1 MAIRK
6 GTRIGSPIVTLDDKD
21 TYAVAYENDI
31 AGARHIVANKSERN
45 QIPAGRR
52 VAGMV
57 VYVTDDKKE
66 YILKD
71 NYPSGVDAEKTT
83 NNDWEDYTRL
93 TKHQTVEEITYKNGT
108 DLLTKTLAELQQKD
122 SDMSNSITSFQLS
135 LTDGLA
141 KVDQMVNTHTT
152 DVGNL
157 QAKDTE
163 LQGNI
168 DTLTQTVADNKTAAE
183 EALTTAKEEINT
195 TIEETK
201 TALQTNIDTLTQTVE
216 ENKEQAKAD
225 VEAEAKRTDSMINKV
240 NENVSTI
247 VNELNSNIGTIVG
260 QINTNIESTK
270 AELQAADAT
279 LQENIDKEATR
290 VDSMINQ
297 LNENVATTVDQL
309 NSNITTI
316 TGQLNDAIL
325 GNKAEAEAAVQT
337 LQGNID
343 TLTQTVSDN
352 KTASD
357 EKDTELETRLAEV
370 ESKYNKP
377 EFIIV
382 GSKEATTLEEPAEST
397 DVTLTDKLT
406 EIDTAITT
414 LDEKVEANKDSANEY
429 VDAVVEK
436 ESTRVDNM
444 INQVNENVSTMVDQL
459 NANITTITGQLNGA
473 ILGNKAEAEK
483 ADETL
488 QANIDT
494 LSQTVEANKEEAQTN
509 LESESTRVD
518 NMINQVNE
526 NVASMVG
533 QLNTNIGTIVEQL
546 NNSIIGNKAEAEAA
560 DTATNEK
567 VDGINT
573 RLTDVESKYNK
584 PEYIVVGTKED
595 EDGTQ
600 VNVMLTERLG
610 AIESDVA
617 QYDGNFET
625 INQTIE
631 ANKTSIES
639 ALEEAKT
646 SLQGQ
651 VDTLT
656 QTVTTNKTTTDEAIQ
671 QLNEDLTHD
680 IEVAQQSLES
690 SIDTL
695 TETVANNKTST
706 DLAVGAAVTRLEG
719 TISANKEACD
729 KGVEDAKTELNAS
742 ITAVSD
748 RVTTIEG
755 NYNKPERIVVG
766 KDNSGS
772 VSKDITLATKLTT
785 IDSTIAS
792 LTQTV
797 NDNKGVADGKYTEL
811 DGRLDTVE
819 AVYNKPDS
827 IMIGD
832 VSLTQKLGTIDS
844 TISANK
850 TACDGNLAAAKTEL
864 QEAID
869 AVDDKVDQHKVDT
882 TNEITI
888 ATADMATNASVNAK
902 LADYAKTVDVDSKIK
917 NATSS
922 LQWRPSVVDL
932 VALRVI
938 TTPLEG
944 WTVSVDDTNS
954 IYRFDA
960 ECVEEDDGDKYIKAD
975 DATAGA
981 WVKLSTVFYTTATQ
995 SNDGLMSVADK
1006 TKLDG
1011 FTNASDYL
1019 TVANAATTYLGIHA
1033 KADTAALADNSTQL
1047 NGHEDTYF
1055 ATAEALTGVSGR
1067 VTALEGNFTEGK
1079 AKVALALE
1087 GFDKADYATVEA
1099 MNTAVTDMA
1108 TNASVDGKLADY
1120 TTTEALTGLLA
1131 AKADTSAIADMA
1143 TNTNVAATYATKAEI
1158 ANMVEDADIANMNN
1172 PDHITV
1178 DDMTLT
1184 EKITEIDTALGTK
1197 ADTATVTS
1205 TYATKTEIEHM
1216 NDPAYIMIDDSASTE
1231 NEIMTL
1237 AAPVSL
1243 KEKLTTIDST
1253 VAAKADTATIEA
1265 NYATKEEVTNAT
1277 DSANIMIGEATLS
1290 DKISTIETSV
1300 ESKADK
1306 TAIADMATNA
1316 GVDGKLAAYT
1326 TTEALNGLLA
1336 NKADTTAIAT
1346 MNNPDNI
1353 MIEEE
1358 SLTDK
1363 LTAMDS
1369 SISAKADS
1377 SALANYTT
1385 TEALTGLLDAKADK
1399 TAIATMN
1406 NPANIMIGDTSL
1418 TDKLSAVDNS
1428 ISAKADSSAL
1438 SGYATTAALAAK
1450 ADATAIANMND
1461 PAHIMVE
1468 EETSL
1473 TDKLSAMDSAIS
1485 AKADSS
1491 ALSGYATT
1499 GAIADMATNS
1509 SVDSKLSAYT
1519 NTEALT
1525 GLLDAKANT
1534 TDLEAYTTTEDL
1546 TDLLAAKADT
1556 SAIADMATNASV
1568 DGKLANKADTSA
1580 LSTYA
1585 TKESVADMLTKTEAG
1600 STYATKGELS
1610 AKADATALEGKADKT
1625 ELANYATTESL
1636 AGYVQTSAISD
1647 MLTKSEAS
1655 TNYAT
1660 KAELSGK
1667 ADSSALANYATT
1679 EALDDKAD
1687 ASAIADMATNASVD
1701 SKLANKADTSAI
1713 ATMNNPANIMIG
1725 DTSLTDKLSAV
1736 DNSISAKADTSALS
1750 AYATT
1755 TALTEG
1761 LATKADRSALSG
1773 YATTDAINDM
1783 ATNTNVAATYA
1794 TKVELAD
1801 KANTADVN
1809 KLKKAVYYFSASNM
1823 ENTITPSVT
1832 LPYAG
1837 TIDEVCVS
1845 VDLNDSQTT
1854 PGQIVTVNVE
1864 KASPTTAFASVD
1876 SATTT
1881 IGADDTTLVKTT
1893 SISEA
1898 ITANDRIRVKV
1909 GVPNGSQVL
1918 YVGVRITINQN
1929 Y

>member
-57 VYVTDDKKE
+57 VYVTEDKKE

-122 SDMSNSITSFQLS
+122 SDMSNSLTSFQLS

-152 DVGNL
+152 DVANL
-157 QAKDTE
+157 QTKDTE

-168 DTLTQTVADNKTAAE
+168 DTLTQTVADNKTSAE
-183 EALTTAKEEINT
+183 EALTAAKDELNATITTNKEAADTALAEAQ
-195 TIEETK
+195 
-201 TALQTNIDTLTQTVE
+201 TALQGNIDTLTQTVE
-216 ENKEQAKAD
+216 SNKEEAQANLD
-225 VEAEAKRTDSMINKV
+225 KV
-240 NENVSTI
+240 NSTLTNSIQTVANDINNNIGTI
-247 VNELNSNIGTIVG
+247 VNELNSNIGTITEQLNNSIIG
-260 QINTNIESTK
+260 NKQE
-270 AELQAADAT
+270 AQEADAT
-279 LQENIDKEATR
+279 LQA
-290 VDSMINQ
+290 
-297 LNENVATTVDQL
+297 
-309 NSNITTI
+309 
-316 TGQLNDAIL
+316 
-325 GNKAEAEAAVQT
+325 
-337 LQGNID
+337 NID
-343 TLTQTVSDN
+343 TLTQTVADN

-357 EKDTELETRLAEV
+357 EKDTELDTRLTEV

-377 EFIIV
+377 EYIIV

-414 LDEKVEANKDSANEY
+414 LDEKVEANKESANEY
-429 VDAVVEK
+429 VDAAVEK

-444 INQVNENVSTMVDQL
+444 INQVNENVATTVNQL
-459 NANITTITGQLNGA
+459 NANIGTITGQLNDA

-494 LSQTVEANKEEAQTN
+494 LTQTVEANKEEAQSN
-509 LESESTRVD
+509 LEAESTRV
-518 NMINQVNE
+518 NSMINQVNE
-526 NVASMVG
+526 NVATMVG
-533 QLNTNIGTIVEQL
+533 QLNSNIGTIVGQL
-546 NNSIIGNKAEAEAA
+546 NDSILGNKAEAEAA
-560 DTATNEK
+560 DAATNEK
-567 VDGINT
+567 VDGIDT

-595 EDGTQ
+595 DDGTQ
-600 VNVMLTERLG
+600 VDVMLKERLD
-610 AIESDVA
+610 AIEADVA
-617 QYDGNFET
+617 QYDGNFDRIDET
-625 INQTIE
+625 ITTNQEQIT
-631 ANKTSIES
+631 T

-646 SLQGQ
+646 SLQEQ

-656 QTVTTNKTTTDEAIQ
+656 QTVNTNKTTTDEAIQ

-706 DLAVGAAVTRLEG
+706 DLALGAAVTRLEG

-729 KGVEDAKTELNAS
+729 KGVEDAKNELNAS
-742 ITAVSD
+742 ITAVSN

-755 NYNKPERIVVG
+755 NYNKPERIIVG
-766 KDNSGS
+766 KDNSGT

-797 NDNKGVADGKYTEL
+797 NDNKGAADGKYTEL
-811 DGRLDTVE
+811 DGRLDTIE

-832 VSLTQKLGTIDS
+832 VSLTQKLGTVDS

-850 TACDGNLAAAKTEL
+850 TACDSNLTAAKEEL

-869 AVDDKVDQHKVDT
+869 AVDAKVDQHKVDT

-888 ATADMATNASVNAK
+888 ATADMATNASVNTK

-922 LQWRPSVVDL
+922 LQWRPSVADL

-975 DATAGA
+975 DDTTGA

-1019 TVANAATTYLGIHA
+1019 TTANAATTYLGIHA

-1047 NGHEDTYF
+1047 NGHTDTYF
-1055 ATAEALTGVSGR
+1055 ATAQALTGVSDR
-1067 VTALEGNFTEGK
+1067 VTTLEGNFTEGK
-1079 AKVALALE
+1079 ANVALALE
-1087 GFDKADYATVEA
+1087 GFDK
-1099 MNTAVTDMA
+1099 
-1108 TNASVDGKLADY
+1108 ADY

-1131 AKADTSAIADMA
+1131 A
-1143 TNTNVAATYATKAEI
+1143 
-1158 ANMVEDADIANMNN
+1158 
-1172 PDHITV
+1172 
-1178 DDMTLT
+1178 
-1184 EKITEIDTALGTK
+1184 K

-1216 NDPAYIMIDDSASTE
+1216 NDPAYIMIDDSTSDE
-1231 NEIMTL
+1231 EEIMTL

-1243 KEKLTTIDST
+1243 KEKLTTIDSS

-1265 NYATKEEVTNAT
+1265 NYATKEEVTTAT
-1277 DSANIMIGEATLS
+1277 DSTNIMIGEATLS

-1316 GVDGKLAAYT
+1316 SVDGKLAAYT
-1326 TTEALNGLLA
+1326 NTEALTGLLA

-1385 TEALTGLLDAKADK
+1385 TETLNGLLAAKAD
-1399 TAIATMN
+1399 TSAIATMN

-1418 TDKLSAVDNS
+1418 TDKLSAVDSS
-1428 ISAKADSSAL
+1428 ISTKADSSAL

-1450 ADATAIANMND
+1450 ADASAIANMND
-1461 PAHIMVE
+1461 PAHIMIE

-1473 TDKLSAMDSAIS
+1473 TDKLSAMDSTIS
-1485 AKADSS
+1485 GKADSS

-1525 GLLDAKANT
+1525 GLLDAKANAT
-1534 TDLEAYTTTEDL
+1534 ALEAYTTTEDL
-1546 TDLLAAKADT
+1546 TDLLEAKADKT
-1556 SAIADMATNASV
+1556 AIADMATNASV

-1580 LSTYA
+1580 LS
-1585 TKESVADMLTKTEAG
+1585 
-1600 STYATKGELS
+1600 
-1610 AKADATALEGKADKT
+1610 
-1625 ELANYATTESL
+1625 
-1636 AGYVQTSAISD
+1636 
-1647 MLTKSEAS
+1647 
-1655 TNYAT
+1655 
-1660 KAELSGK
+1660 
-1667 ADSSALANYATT
+1667 
-1679 EALDDKAD
+1679 
-1687 ASAIADMATNASVD
+1687 
-1701 SKLANKADTSAI
+1701 
-1713 ATMNNPANIMIG
+1713 
-1725 DTSLTDKLSAV
+1725 
-1736 DNSISAKADTSALS
+1736 

-1761 LATKADRSALSG
+1761 LATKADSSALSG
-1773 YATTDAINDM
+1773 YATTDAISDM

-1809 KLKKAVYYFSASNM
+1809 KLKKAVYYFSASNV
-1823 ENTITPSVT
+1823 ESTVTPSVT

-1837 TIDEVCVS
+1837 TVEEVCVS
-1845 VDLNDSQTT
+1845 VDLNDSQTA

-1881 IGADDTTLVKTT
+1881 IGADDTTLVKAT

-1909 GVPNGSQVL
+1909 GVPAGSQVL
-1918 YVGVRITINQN
+1918 YVGVRITVSQN

>member
-93 TKHQTVEEITYKNGT
+93 TKHQTVEEITYKNGV
-108 DLLTKTLAELQQKD
+108 DLLTETLSELKQKD
-122 SDMSNSITSFQLS
+122 SDMSNSLTSFQLS

-152 DVGNL
+152 DVANL

-183 EALTTAKEEINT
+183 EALTTAKDELNA

-225 VEAEAKRTDSMINKV
+225 VEAETKRTDSMINQV

-325 GNKAEAEAAVQT
+325 GNKAEADAADQT
-337 LQGNID
+337 LQSNLD
-343 TLTQTVSDN
+343 TLTQTVADN

-357 EKDTELETRLAEV
+357 EKDTELDTRLAEV

-382 GSKEATTLEEPAEST
+382 GSKEVTTLEEPAEST

-414 LDEKVEANKDSANEY
+414 LDEKVEANKESANEY
-429 VDAVVEK
+429 VDAAVEK
-436 ESTRVDNM
+436 ESARVDNM

-459 NANITTITGQLNGA
+459 NSNISTITGQLNDA

-494 LSQTVEANKEEAQTN
+494 LTQTVEANKEEAQTN

-526 NVASMVG
+526 NVATMVG
-533 QLNTNIGTIVEQL
+533 QLNSNIGTIVEQL
-546 NNSIIGNKAEAEAA
+546 NNSILGNKAEAEAA
-560 DTATNEK
+560 DAATNEK
-567 VDGINT
+567 VDGIDT
-573 RLTDVESKYNK
+573 RLADVESKYNK

-595 EDGTQ
+595 DDGTQ
-600 VNVMLTERLG
+600 VDVMLKERLD
-610 AIESDVA
+610 AIEDEVA
-617 QYDGNFET
+617 QYDGNFDRIDET
-625 INQTIE
+625 ITTNQEQIT
-631 ANKTSIES
+631 A

-656 QTVTTNKTTTDEAIQ
+656 KTVNTNKTNIEAALEEAKTD
-671 QLNEDLTHD
+671 LSHD
-680 IEVAQQSLES
+680 IEVVQES
-690 SIDTL
+690 TDAAIDTL

-706 DLAVGAAVTRLEG
+706 DLALGAA
-719 TISANKEACD
+719 K
-729 KGVEDAKTELNAS
+729 VELQNSINDAKEELTESITTSKDELNAS

-755 NYNKPERIVVG
+755 NYNKPDKIIVG
-766 KDNSGS
+766 KDNSGT
-772 VSKDITLATKLTT
+772 VSKDVTLTTKLSTL
-785 IDSTIAS
+785 DSTIAS

-797 NDNKGVADGKYTEL
+797 TDNKQTADNNNTAM
-811 DGRLDTVE
+811 DGRVSAIE
-819 AVYNKPDS
+819 AVYNKPES

-832 VSLTQKLGTIDS
+832 VSLTDKL
-844 TISANK
+844 SA
-850 TACDGNLAAAKTEL
+850 
-864 QEAID
+864 
-869 AVDDKVDQHKVDT
+869 VDT
-882 TNEITI
+882 TITENKTECEESLQSTKELMQGQIDGINATVNQHKQDVTNQITI
-888 ATADMATNASVNAK
+888 ATADMATNTSVDTK
-902 LADYAKTVDVDSKIK
+902 LAEYSKTTEVDAKI
-917 NATSS
+917 NAAVSDMI
-922 LQWRPSVVDL
+922 WKPC
-932 VALRVI
+932 VANLATLKAL
-938 TTPLEG
+938 TTPEEG
-944 WTVSVDDTNS
+944 WTVSVDDSNS

-960 ECVEEDDGDKYIKAD
+960 QSVEVADDNKFVAAD
-975 DATAGA
+975 DATPGM
-981 WVKLSTVFYTTATQ
+981 WIKLSTVFYGVATTST
-995 SNDGLMSVADK
+995 DGLMSSVDK
-1006 TKLDG
+1006 TKLDT
-1011 FTNASDYL
+1011 FTVGSDYL

-1055 ATAEALTGVSGR
+1055 ATAQALTGVSDR
-1067 VTALEGNFTEGK
+1067 VTTLEGNFTEGK

-1120 TTTEALTGLLA
+1120 TTTEDLTDLLA
-1131 AKADTSAIADMA
+1131 AKADTA
-1143 TNTNVAATYATKAEI
+1143 TVTSTYATKAEI

-1216 NDPAYIMIDDSASTE
+1216 NDPAYIMIDDSASIE
-1231 NEIMTL
+1231 DEIMTL

-1265 NYATKEEVTNAT
+1265 NYATKEEVTSAT
-1277 DSANIMIGEATLS
+1277 NSGNIMIGEATLS
-1290 DKISTIETSV
+1290 DKISAIETSV

-1326 TTEALNGLLA
+1326 TTEALTGLLA
-1336 NKADTTAIAT
+1336 NKADTSAIAN
-1346 MNNPDNI
+1346 MNNPGNI

-1406 NPANIMIGDTSL
+1406 NPANIMIGETSL
-1418 TDKLSAVDNS
+1418 TDKLSAVDS
-1428 ISAKADSSAL
+1428 
-1438 SGYATTAALAAK
+1438 
-1450 ADATAIANMND
+1450 
-1461 PAHIMVE
+1461 
-1468 EETSL
+1468 
-1473 TDKLSAMDSAIS
+1473 
-1485 AKADSS
+1485 
-1491 ALSGYATT
+1491 
-1499 GAIADMATNS
+1499 
-1509 SVDSKLSAYT
+1509 
-1519 NTEALT
+1519 
-1525 GLLDAKANT
+1525 
-1534 TDLEAYTTTEDL
+1534 
-1546 TDLLAAKADT
+1546 
-1556 SAIADMATNASV
+1556 
-1568 DGKLANKADTSA
+1568 
-1580 LSTYA
+1580 
-1585 TKESVADMLTKTEAG
+1585 
-1600 STYATKGELS
+1600 
-1610 AKADATALEGKADKT
+1610 
-1625 ELANYATTESL
+1625 
-1636 AGYVQTSAISD
+1636 
-1647 MLTKSEAS
+1647 
-1655 TNYAT
+1655 
-1660 KAELSGK
+1660 
-1667 ADSSALANYATT
+1667 
-1679 EALDDKAD
+1679 
-1687 ASAIADMATNASVD
+1687 
-1701 SKLANKADTSAI
+1701 
-1713 ATMNNPANIMIG
+1713 
-1725 DTSLTDKLSAV
+1725 
-1736 DNSISAKADTSALS
+1736 SISAKADTSALS

-1761 LATKADRSALSG
+1761 LAAKADSSALSG
-1773 YATTDAINDM
+1773 YATTAAISDM
-1783 ATNTNVAATYA
+1783 ATNTSVASTYA

-1809 KLKKAVYYFSASNM
+1809 KLKKVAYYFSASNV
-1823 ENTITPSVT
+1823 ESTVTPSVT

-1837 TIDEVCVS
+1837 TIEEVCVS
-1845 VDLNDSQTT
+1845 VDLNDSQTA
-1854 PGQIVTVNVE
+1854 PGQVVTVNVE

-1881 IGADDTTLVKTT
+1881 IGADDTTLVKAT

-1909 GVPNGSQVL
+1909 GVPTGSQVL
-1918 YVGVRITINQN
+1918 YVGVRITVLQN

>member
-6 GTRIGSPIVTLDDKD
+6 GTRIGSPIVTLDDQD

-57 VYVTDDKKE
+57 VYVTEDKKE

-93 TKHQTVEEITYKNGT
+93 TKHQTVEEITYKNGVDT
-108 DLLTKTLAELQQKD
+108 LTETLSELKQKD
-122 SDMSNSITSFQLS
+122 SDMSTN
-135 LTDGLA
+135 LT
-141 KVDQMVNTHTT
+141 
-152 DVGNL
+152 NL
-157 QAKDTE
+157 QMSVTE
-163 LQGNI
+163 TNDKMQQVSDAQTVLRN
-168 DTLTQTVADNKTAAE
+168 DMNTLTQTVTDNKAEAE
-183 EALTTAKEEINT
+183 EALTTAKEEINN

-225 VEAEAKRTDSMINKV
+225 VEAEAKRTDSMINQV

-325 GNKAEAEAAVQT
+325 GNKAEAEAADQT
-337 LQGNID
+337 LQGNLD
-343 TLTQTVSDN
+343 TLTQTVADN

-357 EKDTELETRLAEV
+357 EKDTELDTRLSEV

-414 LDEKVEANKDSANEY
+414 LDEKVEANKESANEY
-429 VDAVVEK
+429 VDAAVEK

-459 NANITTITGQLNGA
+459 NSNIGTITGQLNDA

-494 LSQTVEANKEEAQTN
+494 LTQTVEANKEEAQSN

-526 NVASMVG
+526 NVATMVG

-546 NNSIIGNKAEAEAA
+546 NNSILGNKAEAEAA
-560 DTATNEK
+560 DAATNEK
-567 VDGINT
+567 VDGIDT
-573 RLTDVESKYNK
+573 RLADVESKYNK

-595 EDGTQ
+595 DDGTQ
-600 VNVMLTERLG
+600 VDVMLKERLD
-610 AIESDVA
+610 AIEDEVA
-617 QYDGNFET
+617 QYDGNFDRIDET
-625 INQTIE
+625 ITTNQEQIT
-631 ANKTSIES
+631 A

-656 QTVTTNKTTTDEAIQ
+656 KTVNTNKTNIEAALEEAKTD
-671 QLNEDLTHD
+671 LSHD
-680 IEVAQQSLES
+680 IEVVQES
-690 SIDTL
+690 TDAAIDTL

-706 DLAVGAAVTRLEG
+706 DLALGAA
-719 TISANKEACD
+719 K
-729 KGVEDAKTELNAS
+729 VELQNSINDAKEELTESITTSKDELNAS

-755 NYNKPERIVVG
+755 NYNKPDKIIVG
-766 KDNSGS
+766 KDNSGT
-772 VSKDITLATKLTT
+772 VSKDVTLTTKLST

-797 NDNKGVADGKYTEL
+797 TDNKQTADGNYTEV
-811 DGRLDTVE
+811 DGRLDTIE

-832 VSLTQKLGTIDS
+832 VSLTQKLGTVDS

-850 TACDGNLAAAKTEL
+850 TACDDNLAAAKTEL

-882 TNEITI
+882 TNQITI
-888 ATADMATNASVNAK
+888 ATADMATNASVDTK
-902 LADYAKTVDVDSKIK
+902 LAEYSKTTEVDAKI
-917 NATSS
+917 NAAVSDMI
-922 LQWRPSVVDL
+922 WKPC
-932 VALRVI
+932 VANLAALKAL
-938 TTPLEG
+938 TTPEEG
-944 WTVSVDDTNS
+944 WTVSVDDNNS

-960 ECVEEDDGDKYIKAD
+960 QSVEVADDNKFVAAD
-975 DATAGA
+975 DATPGM
-981 WVKLSTVFYTTATQ
+981 WIKLSTVFYGVATTST
-995 SNDGLMSVADK
+995 DGLMSSVDK
-1006 TKLDG
+1006 TKLDT
-1011 FTNASDYL
+1011 FTVGSDYL

-1047 NGHEDTYF
+1047 NGHADTYF
-1055 ATAEALTGVSGR
+1055 ATAEALTGVSDR
-1067 VTALEGNFTEGK
+1067 VTTLEGNFTEGK

-1108 TNASVDGKLADY
+1108 TNASVDGKLAKY

-1131 AKADTSAIADMA
+1131 AKADTTTVES
-1143 TNTNVAATYATKAEI
+1143 TYATKAEI

-1184 EKITEIDTALGTK
+1184 QKITEIDTALGTK

-1216 NDPAYIMIDDSASTE
+1216 NDPAYIMIDDSESTE
-1231 NEIMTL
+1231 EEIMTL

-1265 NYATKEEVTNAT
+1265 KYATKEEVTSAT
-1277 DSANIMIGEATLS
+1277 NSGNIMIGEATLS
-1290 DKISTIETSV
+1290 DKISAIETSV

-1326 TTEALNGLLA
+1326 NTEALNGLLA
-1336 NKADTTAIAT
+1336 NKADTSAIAT

-1363 LTAMDS
+1363 LTAIDS

-1385 TEALTGLLDAKADK
+1385 TTALTGLLDAKADK

-1418 TDKLSAVDNS
+1418 TDKLSAVDSS

-1438 SGYATTAALAAK
+1438 ANYATTAALAAK

-1473 TDKLSAMDSAIS
+1473 TDKLSAMDSTIS
-1485 AKADSS
+1485 GKADSS

-1499 GAIADMATNS
+1499 GAIADMATNA

-1525 GLLDAKANT
+1525 GLLDAKANAT
-1534 TDLEAYTTTEDL
+1534 ALEAYTTTEDL

-1580 LSTYA
+1580 LSAYA
-1585 TKESVADMLTKTEAG
+1585 TKESIADMLTKTEAG
-1600 STYATKGELS
+1600 SKYATKDELS
-1610 AKADATALEGKADKT
+1610 AKADATALADKADKT
-1625 ELANYATTESL
+1625 ELA
-1636 AGYVQTSAISD
+1636 
-1647 MLTKSEAS
+1647 K
-1655 TNYAT
+1655 
-1660 KAELSGK
+1660 
-1667 ADSSALANYATT
+1667 YATT
-1679 EALDDKAD
+1679 EALADKAD

-1725 DTSLTDKLSAV
+1725 ETSLTDKLSAV
-1736 DNSISAKADTSALS
+1736 DSSISAKADTSALS

-1761 LATKADRSALSG
+1761 LAAKADSSALSG
-1773 YATTDAINDM
+1773 YATTDAISDM

-1809 KLKKAVYYFSASNM
+1809 KLKKAVYYFSASNV
-1823 ENTITPSVT
+1823 ESTVTPSVT

-1837 TIDEVCVS
+1837 TVEEVCVS

-1881 IGADDTTLVKTT
+1881 IGADDTTLVKST

-1909 GVPNGSQVL
+1909 GVPTGSQVL
-1918 YVGVRITINQN
+1918 YVGVRITVIQN

>member
-122 SDMSNSITSFQLS
+122 SDMSNSLTSFQLS

-168 DTLTQTVADNKTAAE
+168 DTLTQTVADNKTTAE
-183 EALTTAKEEINT
+183 EALTTTKEEINT

-201 TALQTNIDTLTQTVE
+201 TTLQTNIDTLTQTVE

-225 VEAEAKRTDSMINKV
+225 VEAEAKRTDSMINQV

-270 AELQAADAT
+270 AELQAADTT

-343 TLTQTVSDN
+343 TLTQTVADN

-357 EKDTELETRLAEV
+357 EKDNELETRLAEV

-483 ADETL
+483 ADEAL

-546 NNSIIGNKAEAEAA
+546 NNSILGNKAEAEAA

-567 VDGINT
+567 VDGINI

-680 IEVAQQSLES
+680 IEVVQQSLES

-850 TACDGNLAAAKTEL
+850 TACDDNLAAAKTEL

-1108 TNASVDGKLADY
+1108 TNASVDGKLANY

-1131 AKADTSAIADMA
+1131 AKADTTTVES
-1143 TNTNVAATYATKAEI
+1143 TYATKDEI

-1326 TTEALNGLLA
+1326 TTETLNGLLA

-1369 SISAKADS
+1369 SISTKADS

-1418 TDKLSAVDNS
+1418 TDKLSAVDSS

-1534 TDLEAYTTTEDL
+1534 TALEAYTTTEDL

-1625 ELANYATTESL
+1625 ELANYATTE
-1636 AGYVQTSAISD
+1636 
-1647 MLTKSEAS
+1647 
-1655 TNYAT
+1655 
-1660 KAELSGK
+1660 
-1667 ADSSALANYATT
+1667 
-1679 EALDDKAD
+1679 ALDDKAD
-1687 ASAIADMATNASVD
+1687 ASAIADMATNTSVDGKLANYVTTETATSTYATKGELTAKADAIAIADMATNASVD

-1736 DNSISAKADTSALS
+1736 DSSISAKADTSALS

-1761 LATKADRSALSG
+1761 LATKADSSALSG
-1773 YATTDAINDM
+1773 YATTDAISDM

-1823 ENTITPSVT
+1823 ENTVTPSVT

-1845 VDLNDSQTT
+1845 VDLNDSQNT
-1854 PGQIVTVNVE
+1854 PGQIITVNVE

-1909 GVPNGSQVL
+1909 GVPAGSQVL

>member
-93 TKHQTVEEITYKNGT
+93 TKHQTVEEITYKNGV
-108 DLLTKTLAELQQKD
+108 DLLTETLSELKQKD
-122 SDMSNSITSFQLS
+122 SDMSNSLTSFQLS

-152 DVGNL
+152 DVANL

-183 EALTTAKEEINT
+183 EALTAAKDELNATITANKEAA
-195 TIEETK
+195 ETALAEAQ
-201 TALQTNIDTLTQTVE
+201 TALQGNIDTLTQTVE
-216 ENKEQAKAD
+216 SNKEEAQANLD
-225 VEAEAKRTDSMINKV
+225 KV
-240 NENVSTI
+240 NSTLTNSIQTVANDINTNIGTI
-247 VNELNSNIGTIVG
+247 VDELNSNIG
-260 QINTNIESTK
+260 
-270 AELQAADAT
+270 
-279 LQENIDKEATR
+279 
-290 VDSMINQ
+290 
-297 LNENVATTVDQL
+297 
-309 NSNITTI
+309 TI

-325 GNKAEAEAAVQT
+325 GNKAEAEAADT
-337 LQGNID
+337 ELQANID
-343 TLTQTVSDN
+343 TLSQTVADN

-357 EKDTELETRLAEV
+357 EKDTELDTRLAKV
-370 ESKYNKP
+370 ESEYNKP

-414 LDEKVEANKDSANEY
+414 LDEKVEANKESANEY
-429 VDAVVEK
+429 VDTALEK

-444 INQVNENVSTMVDQL
+444 INQVNENVATTVNQL
-459 NANITTITGQLNGA
+459 NANIGTITGQLNDA

-509 LESESTRVD
+509 LEAESTRVD
-518 NMINQVNE
+518 SMINQVNE

-546 NNSIIGNKAEAEAA
+546 NNSILGNKAEAEAA
-560 DTATNEK
+560 DAATNEK
-567 VDGINT
+567 VDGIDT
-573 RLTDVESKYNK
+573 RLADVESKYNK

-595 EDGTQ
+595 DDGTQ
-600 VNVMLTERLG
+600 VDVMLKERLD
-610 AIESDVA
+610 AIEDEVA
-617 QYDGNFET
+617 QYDGNFDR
-625 INQTIE
+625 IDQTITTNQE
-631 ANKTSIES
+631 QITA

-656 QTVTTNKTTTDEAIQ
+656 KTVNTNKTNIEAALEEAKTD
-671 QLNEDLTHD
+671 LSHD
-680 IEVAQQSLES
+680 IEVVQES
-690 SIDTL
+690 TDAAIDTL

-706 DLAVGAAVTRLEG
+706 DLALGAA
-719 TISANKEACD
+719 K
-729 KGVEDAKTELNAS
+729 VELQNSINDAKEELTESLNTSKDELNAS

-755 NYNKPERIVVG
+755 NYNKPDKIIVG
-766 KDNSGS
+766 KDNSGT
-772 VSKDITLATKLTT
+772 VSKDVTLTTKLSTL
-785 IDSTIAS
+785 DSTITS

-797 NDNKGVADGKYTEL
+797 TDNKQTADGNYTEV
-811 DGRLDTVE
+811 DGRLDTIE

-832 VSLTQKLGTIDS
+832 VSLTQKLGTVDS

-850 TACDGNLAAAKTEL
+850 TACDDNLAAAKTEL

-882 TNEITI
+882 TNQITI
-888 ATADMATNASVNAK
+888 ATADMATNASVDTK
-902 LADYAKTVDVDSKIK
+902 LAEYSKTTEVDAKI
-917 NATSS
+917 NAAVSDMI
-922 LQWRPSVVDL
+922 WKPC
-932 VALRVI
+932 VANLAALKAL
-938 TTPLEG
+938 TTPEEG

-960 ECVEEDDGDKYIKAD
+960 QSVEVADDNKFVAAD
-975 DATAGA
+975 DATPGM
-981 WVKLSTVFYTTATQ
+981 WVKLSTVFYGVATTST
-995 SNDGLMSVADK
+995 DGLMSSVDK
-1006 TKLDG
+1006 TKLDT
-1011 FTNASDYL
+1011 FTVGSDYL

-1055 ATAEALTGVSGR
+1055 ATAQALTGVSDR
-1067 VTALEGNFTEGK
+1067 VTTLEGNFTEGK

-1120 TTTEALTGLLA
+1120 TTTEDLTDLLA
-1131 AKADTSAIADMA
+1131 AKADTTTVES
-1143 TNTNVAATYATKAEI
+1143 TYATKAEI
-1158 ANMVEDADIANMNN
+1158 ANMVEDADIANMND

-1184 EKITEIDTALGTK
+1184 QKITEIDTALGTK
-1197 ADTATVTS
+1197 ADTATITS

-1216 NDPAYIMIDDSASTE
+1216 NDPAYIMIDDSESTE

-1265 NYATKEEVTNAT
+1265 KYATKEEVTSAT
-1277 DSANIMIGEATLS
+1277 NSGNIMIGEATLS
-1290 DKISTIETSV
+1290 DKISAIETSV

-1385 TEALTGLLDAKADK
+1385 TAALTGLLDAKADK

-1418 TDKLSAVDNS
+1418 TDKLSAVDSS

-1461 PAHIMVE
+1461 PAHIMIE

-1473 TDKLSAMDSAIS
+1473 TDKLSAMDSTIS
-1485 AKADSS
+1485 GKADSS

-1499 GAIADMATNS
+1499 AAIADMATNS

-1525 GLLDAKANT
+1525 GLLDAKANAT
-1534 TDLEAYTTTEDL
+1534 ALEAYTTTEDL

-1585 TKESVADMLTKTEAG
+1585 TKESIADMLTKTEAG
-1600 STYATKGELS
+1600 SKYATKDELS
-1610 AKADATALEGKADKT
+1610 AKADSTALEGKADKT
-1625 ELANYATTESL
+1625 ELTKYATTESL
-1636 AGYVQTSAISD
+1636 ANYVQTSAISD

-1660 KAELSGK
+1660 KAELAGK

-1701 SKLANKADTSAI
+1701 GKLAKYATTEALTSGLA
-1713 ATMNNPANIMIG
+1713 
-1725 DTSLTDKLSAV
+1725 
-1736 DNSISAKADTSALS
+1736 AKADTSALS
-1750 AYATT
+1750 GYATT
-1755 TALTEG
+1755 TAI
-1761 LATKADRSALSG
+1761 A
-1773 YATTDAINDM
+1773 DM

-1809 KLKKAVYYFSASNM
+1809 KLKKAVYYFSASNV
-1823 ENTITPSVT
+1823 ESTVTPSVT

-1837 TIDEVCVS
+1837 TVEEVCVS
-1845 VDLNDSQTT
+1845 VDLNDSQTA

-1881 IGADDTTLVKTT
+1881 IGADDTTLVKST

-1909 GVPNGSQVL
+1909 GVPAGSQVL
-1918 YVGVRITINQN
+1918 YVGVRITVSQN